1 MPLTLE
7 SSAFEAGATIPKRY
21 TCDGENT
28 SPPMTWA
35 GVPTGTKSLLLVCI
49 DPDAPGGTFHHWAAY
64 NIPPDWSGVA
74 LGFGAELQHGECQ
87 QAVND
92 FRRTGYGG
100 PCPPKG
106 DKAHGYR
113 FRLSALSERIAAPG
127 RSPSCRE
134 IIRSAKAHEIATA
147 ELIGYYG
154 R

>member
-74 LGFGAELQHGECQ
+74 LGFGAELQQGRAGAREVDRAHDQ
-87 QAVND
+87 S
-92 FRRTGYGG
+92 GG
-100 PCPPKG
+100 P
-106 DKAHGYR
+106 
-113 FRLSALSERIAAPG
+113 
-127 RSPSCRE
+127 
-134 IIRSAKAHEIATA
+134 
-147 ELIGYYG
+147 IGVD
-154 R
+154 